1 MHLIPDR
8 MKQVFLTGSFTLAL
22 FANIATAQ
30 DLPQSQVPSSVVNS
44 FQESFPT
51 AFDVEWELDGENYK
65 VEFETGIL
73 GKDHDAW
80 YDKTG
85 RLIRH
90 KEEIS
95 KDELPQKVLARINSD
110 FSGYRIDDVK
120 KITEGNTTTYTLE
133 LKSATQEWKVAFD
146 SEGNVLRKVAD

>member
-1 MHLIPDR
+1 

>member
-1 MHLIPDR
+1 

-120 KITEGNTTTYTLE
+120 KIAEGNTTTYTLE